1 MTMSVLIDIKYALRL
16 LFKSPKFTALTL
28 SVLVGGLSISLFT
41 FSFLYSTLYKELPL
55 PEGKTALA
63 LTTETIG
70 ISMNMDP
77 NQNMLSAYEFR
88 KIAQTQSSLAEFGLY
103 ESRDT
108 RLSFEDTGKN
118 IPTTYVDSGF
128 FQFSRTQAL
137 MGRTI
142 QKADMVV
149 GATPVVVISY
159 ETWQNELSANDNV
172 LTMSINLNDMLTNII
187 GVMPQGY
194 RFPGVA
200 KIWLPLSQSVLDTQ
214 QHNSSYF
221 TAYARLKE
229 GISNEQASTN
239 LSTALDQL
247 YQQSVTLYN
256 QPEASKVVHLR
267 SYPMEQVSGIG
278 NTAFVFLNGVAWS
291 ILALGCINVGN
302 LLLAR
307 SIERQKETAIRAALG
322 ASSKRL
328 VSQLMWEGVI
338 ITIVGAILSILLVG
352 AALDYAEIILHSWM
366 PNSMVFWWHWGM
378 DSETLGMAIVV
389 TIVTIALSAFLP
401 AWRSAHQDI
410 NTTLRDGT
418 RDAQSKKAGR
428 LSRLLVTIQI
438 FLVAFLML
446 IGTLSSYIT
455 QTFINLEI
463 GDDYTNSMRATI
475 NIPENKYKTPQEQ
488 VLLFQSLL
496 ERLKNDSSVIDA
508 HATTYNHYPIML
520 SEFDYDDSREKAVI
534 DTFTVIGDTEFSG
547 IKLVAGRHFNRT
559 DKVGARKVVIISQ
572 SMANRYWPGESAL
585 EKKITIEVEGKNESL
600 FIVGIVTNRMN
611 PRSIFGRLDSEDE
624 TYISGLQ
631 FINPRQRIYYK
642 TIKGSVNA
650 EDIFYRAIFE
660 IDRNIELD
668 QTVQPAERNRNI
680 MRDSMRMA
688 SKVTFATGS
697 FALLLALVGIYGLTA
712 NAIAQRTH
720 EIGIRR
726 AVGATDKNIIN
737 MFIKQGGKQLI
748 TGLGLALLLF
758 ALISM
763 VFHEF
768 STGLIPV
775 YLYFVLA
782 TTVVICLSLIVML
795 AIYAPTR
802 RAVVMEPSSAL
813 RYE

>member
-1 MTMSVLIDIKYALRL
+1 MSVLIDIKYSLRL
-16 LFKSPKFTALTL
+16 LFKAPKFTAMTL

-55 PEGKTALA
+55 PGGATALA

-77 NQNMLSAYEFR
+77 NQNLLSAYEFR
-88 KIAQTQSSLAEFGLY
+88 QIAKTQSSLIEFGLY
-103 ESRDT
+103 ESRDA

-128 FQFSRTQAL
+128 FKFSRTQPI

-142 QKADMVV
+142 QQEDMIV

-159 ETWQNELSANDNV
+159 ETWQNELSANEDV
-172 LTMSINLNDMLTNII
+172 LNMSIRLNEMLTTVI

-194 RFPGVA
+194 HFPGVA
-200 KIWLPLSQSVLDTQ
+200 KIWLPLNQSQLNTKQ
-214 QHNSSYF
+214 NTSSYF
-221 TAYARLKE
+221 TAYARLKDD
-229 GISNEQASTN
+229 ISNEQATKN
-239 LSTALDQL
+239 LSAVLDQL
-247 YQQSVTLYN
+247 YQQSVELYN
-256 QPEASKVVHLR
+256 QPEAKKVIHLR
-267 SYPMEQVSGIG
+267 SYPMEQVNGIG
-278 NTAFVFLNGVAWS
+278 NTAFIFLNAVAWS

-328 VSQLMWEGVI
+328 ISQLMWEGVI

-352 AALDYAEIILHSWM
+352 AALDYTEIMLHSWM
-366 PNSMVFWWHWGM
+366 PNSIVFWWHWGM
-378 DSETLGMAIVV
+378 DKETLAMAIVV
-389 TIVTIALSAFLP
+389 TLVTIALSAFLP

-418 RDAQSKKAGR
+418 RGAQSKKAGR
-428 LSRLLVTIQI
+428 LSRLLVTIQV

-446 IGTLSSYIT
+446 IGALSGYVS
-455 QTFINLEI
+455 QSFINLEI
-463 GDDYTNSMRATI
+463 GDDYSDTMRVTI
-475 NIPENKYKTPQEQ
+475 NLPINKYKTPQEQ
-488 VLLFQSLL
+488 AQLFETLLDRIKS
-496 ERLKNDSSVIDA
+496 DSSVIDA
-508 HATTYNHYPIML
+508 HATTFNHFPITL
-520 SEFDYDDSREKAVI
+520 SEFDYDDSRERQSI

-547 IKLVAGRHFNRT
+547 IKLVAGRHFNRR
-559 DKVGARKVVIISQ
+559 DKIGARKVVLISQ

-585 EKKITIEVEGKNESL
+585 EKNITIEVEGKDESL
-600 FIVGIVTNRMN
+600 YIVGVVSNRMN
-611 PRSIFGRLDSEDE
+611 PRSIFGKLDSEDE

-642 TIKGSVNA
+642 TIKGSVKT
-650 EDIFYRAIFE
+650 EGIFYRALFE
-660 IDRNIELD
+660 IDRNIELA

-680 MRDSMRMA
+680 MRDSMRLT
-688 SKVTFATGS
+688 SKVIFGTGLFS
-697 FALLLALVGIYGLTA
+697 LMLALVGIYGLTA
-712 NAIAQRTH
+712 NSVAQRTH

-737 MFIKQGGKQLI
+737 MFIKQGGRQLI

-758 ALISM
+758 ALISA

-768 STGLIPV
+768 SVGLIPV

-782 TTVVICLSLIVML
+782 SAVVICLSLIVML

-802 RAVVMEPSSAL
+802 KAVVMEPSSAL